1 MVSTVWEGVSEAMG
15 KVLVLF
21 TADPEAA
28 EIGAL
33 FERSGGMMVDAIAAR
48 IECGEKLLAKKG
60 EQGHGCW
67 LGWLKANRK
76 VLGFG
81 EDAAERM
88 MRAARANS
96 ASTRKM
102 TEAEALKL
110 SRSMW
115 GNAPK
120 PKSRRSK
127 SRRSKPPAEAEEERV
142 ELLHLCGAPMGLRIP
157 KSEADKM
164 IAANDARIAAA
175 RNRYLGFVRNNVFD
189 LNAELEAVTEGFR
202 QIAAEASD
210 APPVSDAPS
219 EPPKRRGGPKGSK
232 NKCKTCHGTGVA
244 QGKNGLR
251 WDCRDCDYHN
261 KGGAEGGTRV
271 S

>member
-1 MVSTVWEGVSEAMG
+1 MG
-15 KVLVLF
+15 NGLVLAA
-21 TADPEAA
+21 ADPEAA
-28 EIGAL
+28 EIAEL
-33 FERSGGMMVDAIAAR
+33 FERGGGLMVDAIKAR
-48 IECGEKLLAKKG
+48 LECGHRLIAKKQ

-67 LGWLKANRK
+67 LQWLKANRK

-96 ASTRKM
+96 ALTRNM

-110 SRSMW
+110 SRNLW

-142 ELLHLCGAPMGLRIP
+142 ELLHLCGAPTGISIP
-157 KSEADKM
+157 RSVAAKM
-164 IAANDARIAAA
+164 TAEHEDRIAAA

-210 APPVSDAPS
+210 APGCPIAAEEESAG
-219 EPPKRRGGPKGSK
+219 EELPPLPEAFRRR
-232 NKCKTCHGTGVA
+232 A
-244 QGKNGLR
+244 
-251 WDCRDCDYHN
+251 
-261 KGGAEGGTRV
+261 
-271 S
+271 